1 LKKSAIFF
9 VLLSVIYVCKSVS
22 AQGYKELYFLTKQAT
37 LKNYNE
43 VENKI
48 NKAVKKNK
56 NDANVYVERFSFY
69 YKFHQYDLAL
79 KDINKAIELKPE
91 KYAFYEYRADLYLEQ
106 DNLVELL
113 QDVNTLMKMDATIP
127 DAHIYKGRYLLQM
140 DSLNEAFNC
149 FDKAIQIYESNNAP
163 CYVMSM
169 CYRSR
174 ARLNFAFGKIDNAI
188 TDLTKAITKV
198 KDSKKDNLLM
208 LRANAYLAKED
219 IKNAYQDIGA
229 AFANKPDTLTLAFL
243 YALKGETK
251 KTEEIIPF
259 IIAKQCSIEKCNCV
273 NLYNVACLYAIVN
286 NKEKALEYLEKS
298 MQNGYDKFNWI
309 QADYDMKNIKNL
321 PEFNAL
327 IQKYHSIQK

>member
-1 LKKSAIFF
+1 MKKSAIFF
-9 VLLSVIYVCKSVS
+9 VLLSIIFVCKSVS
-22 AQGYKELYFLTKQAT
+22 AQGYKELYLLTKQAT

-48 NKAVKKNK
+48 NKAVKKSK
-56 NDANVYVERFSFY
+56 NDANVYVERYSFY

-79 KDINKAIELKPE
+79 QDINKAIELKPE
-91 KYAFYEYRADLYLEQ
+91 KYIFYEFRADLYLEQ
-106 DNLVELL
+106 DKLVELL

-127 DAHIYKGRYLLQM
+127 DAHVYKGRYLLQM
-140 DSLNEAFNC
+140 DSLNEAFNS

-163 CYVMSM
+163 CYVMSI

-174 ARLNFAFGKIDNAI
+174 AKLNFAFGKIDNAI
-188 TDLTKAITKV
+188 ADFTKAIAKARDT
-198 KDSKKDNLLM
+198 KKDNLLM

-243 YALKGETK
+243 HALKGETK
-251 KTEEIIPF
+251 KLEEILPF
-259 IIAKQCSIEKCNCV
+259 IIDKQSKLPKQNGAK
-273 NLYNVACLYAIVN
+273 LYNVACVYAIIN

-298 MQNGYDKFNWI
+298 TQNGYDKFNWI

-327 IQKYHSIQK
+327 IQKYKPAK